1 MRSIGN
7 IGAHME
13 KDINLIVDVEPNEA
27 DLLVRLIEVLL
38 DEWYIRRHE
47 REDHMQK
54 VIAAAK
60 AKDVQKT
67 PSKP

>member
-1 MRSIGN
+1 
-7 IGAHME
+7 ME